1 MECTESSRCRI
12 LLISPSFAR
21 GKGGIENLMWRVR
34 KKSRHMFTVLT
45 QDPAPEPQ
53 DRSMQVT
60 RLRGALQ
67 VTKFYLEHRHR
78 YDAVYVSSGRIAHLL
93 LIPWLIGTSTIVHAH
108 GSDILFNPTSVKTY
122 IRALLSRFLLR
133 RATRV
138 IAVSQWTKSQII
150 DESSNDTERSVTV
163 VPNGVSVGKFQ
174 RKGEKKVRNK
184 LGIIDEDF
192 LLCTVARL
200 DPRKG
205 HRLILR
211 ALPDLPNC
219 KYLIVGS
226 GPYENQLRKI
236 VRENDLEE
244 RVIMTG
250 FVPDKRLPDVYD
262 ACDLFVMPSEH
273 LEESNNVEGFGISFL
288 EANAAGKA
296 VVGTSTGGIPTAV
309 NHEETGLLCEP
320 NASSVREA
328 ILRLKQDDVFR
339 KRIEQNA
346 RRWAQAHDWSQIVD
360 RIDQIIDSAVA
371 NR

>member
-1 MECTESSRCRI
+1 
-12 LLISPSFAR
+12 
-21 GKGGIENLMWRVR
+21 
-34 KKSRHMFTVLT
+34 MFTVLT

-67 VTKFYLEHRHR
+67 VTRFYLEHRHR
-78 YDAVYVSSGRIAHLL
+78 YDVVYVSSGRIAHLL

-122 IRALLSRFLLR
+122 TRAFLSRLLLR

-150 DESSNDTERSVTV
+150 DKSSNDTGRNVTV
-163 VPNGVSVGKFQ
+163 VPNGVSVKRFQ
-174 RKGEKKVRNK
+174 EGDGREIREQFGITEK
-184 LGIIDEDF
+184 DF

-205 HRLILR
+205 HRLVLQ
-211 ALPDLPNC
+211 ALNDLPNC
-219 KYLIVGS
+219 KYLIVGA
-226 GPYENQLRKI
+226 GPYENQLWRKI
-236 VRENDLEE
+236 EENGLEE
-244 RVIMTG
+244 RVIMAG
-250 FVPDKRLPDVYD
+250 FVPDKKLPDVYD

-346 RRWAQAHDWSQIVD
+346 RRWAQAHDWRHIVD
-360 RIDQIIDSAVA
+360 RIDEVVDSVVA